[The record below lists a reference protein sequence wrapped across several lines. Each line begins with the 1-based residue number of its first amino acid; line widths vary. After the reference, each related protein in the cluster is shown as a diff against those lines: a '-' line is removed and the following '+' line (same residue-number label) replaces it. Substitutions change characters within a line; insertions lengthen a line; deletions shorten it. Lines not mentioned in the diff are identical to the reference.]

1 MLAQPISRPLAPPDP
16 ALGRSDFER
25 LARYIQAYSGIKMPP
40 NKQSMV
46 ELRLQ
51 RRLRA
56 LGLSSFRD
64 YCQHLFEE
72 GGLASEGIR
81 LIDAVTTNKTDFFR
95 EPEHFRILG
104 QEVAPAWR
112 RSTESHATLRVWSA
126 ACSTGAEPYTIAMV
140 LDDLAQREPF
150 RYSILATDICTDVL
164 EVAVSGIYP
173 AALLE
178 PAPPELRRRYV
189 LRSKDRGRD
198 LVRIAPDLRSKVSFG
213 RLNLMDATYSAP
225 RDLDVIFCRN
235 VLIYFDKPT
244 QEQVVRKLA
253 DHLRPGGSL
262 FLGHSETVSCAALPL
277 VPAGPSVF
285 RRT

>member
-1 MLAQPISRPLAPPDP
+1 MSMEMTLSRPDP

-25 LARYIQAYSGIKMPP
+25 LARFIQEYSGIKMPP

-64 YCQHLFEE
+64 YCRHLFEE
-72 GGLASEGIR
+72 GGLHAEGVR

-95 EPEHFRILG
+95 EAEHFRVLAE
-104 QEVAPAWR
+104 EVAPAWR
-112 RSTESHATLRVWSA
+112 RSAGSQDTLRVWSA

-140 LDDLAQREPF
+140 LDDLALRQPF
-150 RYSILATDICTDVL
+150 RFSVLATDICTDVL
-164 EVAVSGIYP
+164 EVAVDGIYP
-173 AALLE
+173 AALLD
-178 PAPPELRRRYV
+178 PAPADFRRRYV
-189 LRSKDRGRD
+189 HRSKDRARD
-198 LVRIAPDLRSKVSFG
+198 LVRITPDLRSKVRFG
-213 RLNLMDATYSAP
+213 RLNLMDTAYAAP

-244 QEQVVRKLA
+244 QDQVVRKLA
-253 DHLRPGGSL
+253 SHLRPGGSL
-262 FLGHSETVSCAALPL
+262 FLGHSETVSCAGLPL